1 VDESDV
7 HLNPQLTKVWT
18 MRGERFRV
26 PSAGINE
33 KVHIFGGLNYS
44 TGHTTHIVTH
54 RKRALEFCQF
64 LGKLFHK
71 YGDHS
76 LVLVMDNASY
86 HKSKAVQDL
95 LAKHKDRAHVFWLP
109 KYSPELNYIDA
120 LWGYIKRTA
129 LNNHFFGN
137 IPSLEKAIHRSFR
150 SLNRKTR
157 SALHISFTLN
167 TLTNELRKTA

>member
-1 VDESDV
+1 MDESDV

-26 PSAGINE
+26 PSAGINK
-33 KVHIFGGLNYS
+33 KVHIFGGLNYR
-44 TGHTTHIVTH
+44 TGRTTHIVTY
-54 RKRALEFCQF
+54 RKRAVEFCQF
-64 LGKLFHK
+64 IEELLHQ
-71 YGDHS
+71 YANDR

-86 HKSKAVQDL
+86 HKTKAVQDL
-95 LAKHKDRAHVFWLP
+95 LAKHKDRAQVFWLP
-109 KYSPELNYIDA
+109 KYSPELNYMDA

-137 IPSLEKAIHRSFR
+137 TQSLEKAIHRSFR

-157 SALHISFTLN
+157 SALHISFTVNSLN
-167 TLTNELRKTA
+167 NELYKTA